1 MVLVAIAGAVVIGYM
16 ILGRQG
22 WQHHKQPSQDT
33 GHQTTVAAQKELC
46 AQNEKLCVHYPSSW
60 QAKAGQATGGDG
72 KQYDTMVL
80 ESPSKQLQ
88 LSFNGGITGLGGGP
102 CEPNTYQ
109 GVTVLKAEPTKIT
122 TKPSDQRSADKL
134 YAVAMIDSN
143 DADGHKAEHTNL
155 KLMLTGSRDAIKT
168 GKHEDGCALRYARFF
183 ESRNDQAV
191 LAFTNGTIMIGGGEQ
206 ASSTTQGYPNF
217 ASKEAAKKALSS
229 SDYQQAMAI
238 LASAHYK

>member
-1 MVLVAIAGAVVIGYM
+1 MVLLVIVGAVVVSYM
-16 ILGRQG
+16 VLGRQG

-80 ESPSKQLQ
+80 ESPSKQVK

-143 DADGHKAEHTNL
+143 DADGHKAERTNL
-155 KLMLTGSRDAIKT
+155 RLMLTGSRDAIKT

-191 LAFTNGTIMIGGGEQ
+191 LAFTNGTIMIGRGEQ
-206 ASSTTQGYPNF
+206 ASSTTQEYPNF
-217 ASKEAAKKALSS
+217 ASEEAAKKALSS

>member
-1 MVLVAIAGAVVIGYM
+1 MVLLVIAGAVVIGYM
-16 ILGRQG
+16 VLARQG

-60 QAKAGQATGGDG
+60 QAKVGQATGGDG

-80 ESPSKQLQ
+80 ESSNKQVK

-143 DADGHKAEHTNL
+143 DADGHKAERTNL

-191 LAFTNGTIMIGGGEQ
+191 LAFTNGTIMIGRGEQ

-217 ASKEAAKKALSS
+217 ASEEAAKKALSS

>member
-1 MVLVAIAGAVVIGYM
+1 MVLLVIAGAVVIGYM
-16 ILGRQG
+16 VLAQQG
-22 WQHHKQPSQDT
+22 WQHHKQSNQDT
-33 GHQTTVAAQKELC
+33 GHQAAVATQKELC
-46 AQNEKLCVHYPSSW
+46 AQNEKLCVNYPSSW

-80 ESPSKQLQ
+80 ESPSKQVK
-88 LSFNGGITGLGGGP
+88 LSFNGGITGLGGP

-143 DADGHKAEHTNL
+143 DADGHKAERTSL

-191 LAFTNGTIMIGGGEQ
+191 LGFTNGTIMIGQGEQ

-217 ASKEAAKKALSS
+217 ASEEAAKKALSS

>member
-1 MVLVAIAGAVVIGYM
+1 MVLLVIAGAVVIGYM
-16 ILGRQG
+16 VLGRQG
-22 WQHHKQPSQDT
+22 WQHHKQPGQDT
-33 GHQTTVAAQKELC
+33 GHQAAVAAQKELC

-80 ESPSKQLQ
+80 ESPSKQVK

-143 DADGHKAEHTNL
+143 DADGHKAERTNL
-155 KLMLTGSRDAIKT
+155 ELMLTGSRDAIKT

-191 LAFTNGTIMIGGGEQ
+191 LAIYQWYYYDWPGR
-206 ASSTTQGYPNF
+206 
-217 ASKEAAKKALSS
+217 ASKQHYSRVPELCFGRSRQEGFE
-229 SDYQQAMAI
+229 QQRLPAG
-238 LASAHYK
+238 YGNFG

>member
-80 ESPSKQLQ
+80 ESPSKQLK